1 MAGQEERVRF
11 PSLGDPAVDLAGVL
25 REPTAV
31 AGNLPAIILCHP
43 QPLVSDMDD
52 PLIARLTV
60 ACVDAGMAALRF
72 NFRGVPPS
80 GGDTSDGRFEP
91 LDVGGALA
99 WLLARPEID
108 GRRVALVGH
117 AFGAWV
123 ALTYAAID
131 RRVGTVV
138 AISPP
143 HFRLTPGFAAA
154 LDRPKLIVIGDDD
167 EVSPR
172 QKVEPWLATVPGQ
185 RGLAVVPDA
194 QHLLRGRE
202 AAATEIIINYLVRWA
217 AAR

>member
-1 MAGQEERVRF
+1 MAAQEERVRF
-11 PSLGDPAVDLAGVL
+11 PSLGDASVELAGVL
-25 REPTAV
+25 REPSAV
-31 AGNLPAIILCHP
+31 SGNLAAVILCHP
-43 QPLVSDMDD
+43 QPLTSDMDD
-52 PLIARLTV
+52 PLIARLAVGLT
-60 ACVDAGMAALRF
+60 DAGMASLRF

-80 GGDTSDGRFEP
+80 TGATTDGRMEP
-91 LDVGGALA
+91 MDVGGALA

-131 RRVGTVV
+131 KRVSTVV
-138 AISPP
+138 AVSPP

-172 QKVEPWLATVPGQ
+172 HKVDPWLATVPGQ
-185 RGLAVVPDA
+185 RGLVVIPDA

-202 AAATEIIINYLVRWA
+202 AAASDIIIDYLVRWA
-217 AAR
+217 AAQ

>member
-1 MAGQEERVRF
+1 V
-11 PSLGDPAVDLAGVL
+11 
-25 REPTAV
+25 
-31 AGNLPAIILCHP
+31 LCHP

-52 PLIARLTV
+52 PLLTHL
-60 ACVDAGMAALRF
+60 AAALTEAGMATLRF

-80 GGDTSDGRFEP
+80 GGETTDGRREP

-99 WLLARPEID
+99 WLLTRPEID
-108 GRRVALVGH
+108 GRRIALVGH

-123 ALTYAAID
+123 ALAYAAID
-131 RRVGTVV
+131 ARVGTVV
-138 AISPP
+138 AVSPP

-154 LDRPKLIVIGDDD
+154 LDRPKLIVVGDDD

-172 QKVEPWLATVPGQ
+172 HKVEPWLATVPGQ
-185 RGLAVVPDA
+185 RALVAIPDA

-202 AAATEIIINYLVRWA
+202 AAATDIIRDYLVRWA

>member
-1 MAGQEERVRF
+1 MAGQEERVHF
-11 PSLGDPAVDLAGVL
+11 PSLGDLGVDLAGVL
-25 REPTAV
+25 HEPTAV
-31 AGNLPAIILCHP
+31 AGNLPAVILCHP

-52 PLIARLTV
+52 PLIARLAT
-60 ACVDAGMAALRF
+60 ACAAAGMAALRF
-72 NFRGVPPS
+72 NFRGVSPS
-80 GGDTSDGRFEP
+80 SGDSTDGRLEP

-123 ALTYAAID
+123 ALAYAAID

-143 HFRLTPGFAAA
+143 HFRLTPGFAAT
-154 LDRPKLIVIGDDD
+154 LDRPKLIVIGADD

-172 QKVEPWLATVPGQ
+172 QKIEPWLVSVPGQ
-185 RGLAVVPDA
+185 RGLVVVPDA

-202 AAATEIIINYLVRWA
+202 AAATALIMNYLTRWA
-217 AAR
+217 AVQ